1 MDWRNFLQVTE
12 AEAAVF
18 ESLRTK
24 SFDAAISSPSSA
36 LLRFLPALLRY
47 SLCELGT
54 PRTTAGSGLHAI
66 VTSIAASSTIFNI
79 LSTDLSHIAE
89 MLSSLLK
96 EDPKALPATFLDF
109 EYADDDVGRIVI
121 ITRELLRLHEEV
133 NLAQFRFLI
142 CITIFSANF
151 RFLYLFDHLMTS
163 FCNERHQTPQH
174 RASLHKLITP
184 NICFHTSAP
193 SSLVWLGL
201 VPTADCGRT
210 ERHCPCDAGCGCAA
224 GPSSRPAARLCCA
237 LQRARTAC

>member
-36 LLRFLPALLRY
+36 LVRFLPALLRY

-54 PRTTAGSGLHAI
+54 PRATAGGGLHAI
-66 VTSIAASSTIFNI
+66 VTSIAASSSIFNI

-96 EDPKALPATFLDF
+96 DDAKKALPATFLDF
-109 EYADDDVGRIVI
+109 EYADDAGRIVI

-133 NLAQFRFLI
+133 NLAQFRCL
-142 CITIFSANF
+142 
-151 RFLYLFDHLMTS
+151 
-163 FCNERHQTPQH
+163 
-174 RASLHKLITP
+174 LHK
-184 NICFHTSAP
+184 
-193 SSLVWLGL
+193 
-201 VPTADCGRT
+201 
-210 ERHCPCDAGCGCAA
+210 
-224 GPSSRPAARLCCA
+224 
-237 LQRARTAC
+237 